1 MVYTIITSGMMVLT
15 LLVLDGKAMIKNEA
29 WTSKLAYG
37 LLLLLF
43 LILLVLYS
51 IIQYFGIFN
60 ILAPLQKIVAPITK
74 WVFPPS

>member
-1 MVYTIITSGMMVLT
+1 MNRGEQMVYTIITSGMMVMT

-43 LILLVLYS
+43 LILLVL
-51 IIQYFGIFN
+51 
-60 ILAPLQKIVAPITK
+60 
-74 WVFPPS
+74 